1 MTATTINV
9 IICPNCKKLISA
21 DEAECPY
28 CGIRSP
34 GSRWKLVLARVGS
47 GDIVTQII
55 YANVIFYVL
64 SIIMMPSGISLSA
77 SPFSFLSPPSNSLL
91 LLGATGTV
99 PIDRFG
105 RWWSLITAAY
115 LHGSLLHI
123 IFNMMALKQVG
134 GLLVSEYG
142 AGRMFVI
149 YTLGSVAGYLLSY
162 LAGVS
167 FTIGASGA
175 VCALIGAGLYYG
187 KSRGGVY
194 GQRIFKDLYSWV
206 IVLALF
212 GFIVPGI
219 NNWAHGGGVAAGIGI
234 GYMLGYREVR
244 KETLLHRSLY
254 AICIA
259 ATMLA
264 ILWAALSSFYILM
277 LS

>member
-1 MTATTINV
+1 MTDAKINV

-34 GSRWKLVLARVGS
+34 GSRWKLIVGKVNS
-47 GDIVTQII
+47 GDILTHII

-64 SIIMMPSGISLSA
+64 SIIIRPSEISLSA
-77 SPFSFLSPPSNSLL
+77 SPFSFLSPSSNSLL
-91 LLGATGTV
+91 LLGATGTI
-99 PIDRFG
+99 PIDRFD

-123 IFNMMALKQVG
+123 LFNMMALRQVG
-134 GLLVSEYG
+134 ALLVSEYG

-162 LAGVS
+162 IAGVP

-187 KSRGGVY
+187 KSRGGIY
-194 GQRIFKDLYSWV
+194 GQRLFKDLYRWV
-206 IVLALF
+206 IILAIF

-219 NNWAHGGGVAAGIGI
+219 NNWAHGGGVAAGIAI
-234 GYMLGYREVR
+234 GYMLGYKETK

-259 ATMLA
+259 ATLLSIA
-264 ILWAALSSFYILM
+264 WAVLSSLFILM
-277 LS
+277 SS

>member
-1 MTATTINV
+1 MTDTKINV

-34 GSRWKLVLARVGS
+34 GSRWKLIIGKVNS
-47 GDIVTQII
+47 GDILTHII
-55 YANVIFYVL
+55 YANVILYVL
-64 SIIMMPSGISLSA
+64 SIIIRPSEISLSA
-77 SPFSFLSPPSNSLL
+77 SPFSFLSPSSNSLL
-91 LLGATGTV
+91 LLGATGTI
-99 PIDRFG
+99 PIDRFD

-123 IFNMMALKQVG
+123 LFNMMALKQVG
-134 GLLVSEYG
+134 ALLVSEYG

-162 LAGVS
+162 IAGVS

-187 KSRGGVY
+187 KSRGGIY
-194 GQRIFKDLYSWV
+194 GQRLFKDLYRWV
-206 IVLALF
+206 IILAIF

-219 NNWAHGGGVAAGIGI
+219 NNWAHGGGVAAGIAI
-234 GYMLGYREVR
+234 GYMLGYKETK

-254 AICIA
+254 VICIV
-259 ATMLA
+259 ATLLSIVWA
-264 ILWAALSSFYILM
+264 ILSSFFILM
-277 LS
+277 SS

>member
-1 MTATTINV
+1 MTDTTINV

-34 GSRWKLVLARVGS
+34 GSRWKLIVAKVNS

-64 SIIMMPSGISLSA
+64 SIIMIPSQISLSA
-77 SPFSFLSPPSNSLL
+77 SPFSFLSPSSNSLL
-91 LLGATGTV
+91 LLGATGTI
-99 PIDRFG
+99 PIDRFD

-123 IFNMMALKQVG
+123 LFNMMALKQVG
-134 GLLVSEYG
+134 VLLVSEYG

-162 LAGVS
+162 IAGVP

-187 KSRGGVY
+187 KSRGGIY
-194 GQRIFKDLYSWV
+194 GKRIFKDLYSWV
-206 IVLALF
+206 IILALF
-212 GFIVPGI
+212 GFMVPGI
-219 NNWAHGGGVAAGIGI
+219 NNWAHGGGIAAGIAI
-234 GYMLGYREVR
+234 GYMLGY
-244 KETLLHRSLY
+244 KETKKETILHRSLY

-259 ATMLA
+259 ATLISIA
-264 ILWAALSSFYILM
+264 WAALSSLFILM
-277 LS
+277 SS

>member
-1 MTATTINV
+1 MAATTINV

-34 GSRWKLVLARVGS
+34 GSRWKLIVAKVGS

-64 SIIMMPSGISLSA
+64 SIIIIPSQTSLSA
-77 SPFSFLSPPSNSLL
+77 SPFSFLSPSNNSLL

-99 PIDRFG
+99 PIDRFD

-123 IFNMMALKQVG
+123 LFNMMALKQIG
-134 GLLVSEYG
+134 ALLVSEYG

-162 LAGVS
+162 IAGVP

-187 KSRGGVY
+187 KSRGGIY

-206 IVLALF
+206 IILALF

-219 NNWAHGGGVAAGIGI
+219 NNWAHGGGVAAGIAI
-234 GYMLGYREVR
+234 GYMLGYKEVK
-244 KETLLHRSLY
+244 KETLLHSSLY
-254 AICIA
+254 VICIA
-259 ATMLA
+259 ATLLSVA
-264 ILWAALSSFYILM
+264 WAVLSALFILISS
-277 LS
+277 

>member
-1 MTATTINV
+1 MAGNTINV

-34 GSRWKLVLARVGS
+34 GSRWKLIVAKVGS
-47 GDIVTQII
+47 GDIITQII

-64 SIIMMPSGISLSA
+64 SIIIIPSQISLSA
-77 SPFSFLSPPSNSLL
+77 SPFSFLSPSNNSLL

-99 PIDRFG
+99 PVDRFD
-105 RWWSLITAAY
+105 RWWSFITAAY

-123 IFNMMALKQVG
+123 LFNMMALKQIG
-134 GLLVSEYG
+134 ALLVSEYG

-149 YTLGSVAGYLLSY
+149 YTMGSVAGYLLSY
-162 LAGVS
+162 IAGVP

-194 GQRIFKDLYSWV
+194 GQRIFRDLYSWV
-206 IVLALF
+206 IILALF

-219 NNWAHGGGVAAGIGI
+219 NNWAHGGGVAAGIAI
-234 GYMLGYREVR
+234 GYILGYKEAK

-259 ATMLA
+259 ATLLSMAWAVLSTLF
-264 ILWAALSSFYILM
+264 ILISS
-277 LS
+277 

>member
-1 MTATTINV
+1 MAATTINV

-28 CGIRSP
+28 CGIKSP
-34 GSRWKLVLARVGS
+34 GSRWKLIVAKVGS

-64 SIIMMPSGISLSA
+64 SIIIIPSQISLSA
-77 SPFSFLSPPSNSLL
+77 SPFSFLSPSNNSLL
-91 LLGATGTV
+91 LLGATGTI
-99 PIDRFG
+99 PIDRFD

-123 IFNMMALKQVG
+123 LFNMMALKQIG
-134 GLLVSEYG
+134 ALLVNEYG

-149 YTLGSVAGYLLSY
+149 YTLGSVAGYLFSY
-162 LAGVS
+162 VAGVS

-187 KSRGGVY
+187 KSRGGIY

-206 IVLALF
+206 IILALF

-219 NNWAHGGGVAAGIGI
+219 NNWAHGGGVAAGIAI
-234 GYMLGYREVR
+234 GYMLGYKEAK

-254 AICIA
+254 VICIA
-259 ATMLA
+259 ATLLSIVWA
-264 ILWAALSSFYILM
+264 VLSALFILISS
-277 LS
+277 

>member
-1 MTATTINV
+1 MTDAKINV

-34 GSRWKLVLARVGS
+34 GSRWKIIIGKVNSA
-47 GDIVTQII
+47 DILTHII
-55 YANVIFYVL
+55 YANVILYVL
-64 SIIMMPSGISLSA
+64 SIIIIPSGISLSA
-77 SPFSFLSPPSNSLL
+77 SPFSFLSPSSNSLL
-91 LLGATGTV
+91 LLGATGTI
-99 PIDRFG
+99 PIDRFD

-123 IFNMMALKQVG
+123 LFNMMALKQVG
-134 GLLVSEYG
+134 ALLVSEYG

-162 LAGVS
+162 IAGVP

-175 VCALIGAGLYYG
+175 VCSLIGAGLYYG
-187 KSRGGVY
+187 KSRGGIY

-206 IVLALF
+206 IILALF

-219 NNWAHGGGVAAGIGI
+219 NNWAHGGGVAAGVAI
-234 GYMLGYREVR
+234 GYMLGYKEIK
-244 KETLLHRSLY
+244 KETYLHRSLY
-254 AICIA
+254 VICIA
-259 ATMLA
+259 ATLLSIAWA
-264 ILWAALSSFYILM
+264 ILSSLFILM
-277 LS
+277 SS

>member
-1 MTATTINV
+1 MTDTTINV

-34 GSRWKLVLARVGS
+34 GSRWKLIIGKVNSA
-47 GDIVTQII
+47 DILTHII

-64 SIIMMPSGISLSA
+64 SIIIRPSEISLSA
-77 SPFSFLSPPSNSLL
+77 SPFSFLSPSSNSLL
-91 LLGATGTV
+91 LLGATGTI
-99 PIDRFG
+99 PIDRFD

-123 IFNMMALKQVG
+123 LFNMMALKQVG
-134 GLLVSEYG
+134 ALLVSEYG

-162 LAGVS
+162 IAGVP

-187 KSRGGVY
+187 KSRGGIY
-194 GQRIFKDLYSWV
+194 GKRIFKDLYSWV
-206 IVLALF
+206 IILAIF

-219 NNWAHGGGVAAGIGI
+219 NNWAHGGGVAAGIAI
-234 GYMLGYREVR
+234 GYMLGYKETK

-254 AICIA
+254 VICIA
-259 ATMLA
+259 ATLLSIAWA
-264 ILWAALSSFYILM
+264 ILSSFFILM
-277 LS
+277 SS

>member
-1 MTATTINV
+1 MAATTINV

-34 GSRWKLVLARVGS
+34 GSRWKRIIAKVGS
-47 GDIVTQII
+47 GDIVTQIT

-64 SIIMMPSGISLSA
+64 SIIIIPSQISLSA
-77 SPFSFLSPPSNSLL
+77 SPFSFLSPSNNSLL

-99 PIDRFG
+99 PIDRFD

-123 IFNMMALKQVG
+123 LFNMMALKQIG
-134 GLLVSEYG
+134 ALLVSEYG

-162 LAGVS
+162 FAGVS

-187 KSRGGVY
+187 KSRGGIY

-206 IVLALF
+206 IILALF

-219 NNWAHGGGVAAGIGI
+219 NNWAHGGGVAAGIAI
-234 GYMLGYREVR
+234 GYMLGYKEVK

-254 AICIA
+254 VICIA
-259 ATMLA
+259 ATLLSIGWA
-264 ILWAALSSFYILM
+264 VLSALFILISS
-277 LS
+277 

>member
-1 MTATTINV
+1 MAATTINV

-34 GSRWKLVLARVGS
+34 GSRWKLIVAKVGS

-64 SIIMMPSGISLSA
+64 SIIIIPSQISLSA
-77 SPFSFLSPPSNSLL
+77 SPFSFLSPSNNSLL

-99 PIDRFG
+99 PIDRFD

-123 IFNMMALKQVG
+123 LFNMMALKQVG
-134 GLLVSEYG
+134 ALLVNEYG

-162 LAGVS
+162 IAGVP

-206 IVLALF
+206 IILGLF

-219 NNWAHGGGVAAGIGI
+219 NNWAHGGGVAAGIAI
-234 GYMLGYREVR
+234 GYVIGYREIK
-244 KETLLHRSLY
+244 KETLIHRSLY

-259 ATMLA
+259 ATLVA
-264 ILWAALSSFYILM
+264 IAWAVLSSLYILM

>member
-1 MTATTINV
+1 MTDNLINV

-21 DEAECPY
+21 DEDECPY
-28 CGIRSP
+28 CGIKSP
-34 GSRWKLVLARVGS
+34 GSRWKLIVAKAGR

-64 SIIMMPSGISLSA
+64 SIIIIPSQLSLSA
-77 SPFSFLSPPSNSLL
+77 SPFSFLSPSNNSLL

-105 RWWSLITAAY
+105 RWWSLVTAAY

-134 GLLVSEYG
+134 ALLVSEYG

-162 LAGVS
+162 IAGVP

-206 IVLALF
+206 IILALF

-219 NNWAHGGGVAAGIGI
+219 NNWAHGGGVAGGIAA
-234 GYMLGYREVR
+234 GYMLGYKEVK
-244 KETLLHRSLY
+244 KENLLHRSLY

-259 ATMLA
+259 ATLLSIA
-264 ILWAALSSFYILM
+264 WAVLSALFIVMSS
-277 LS
+277 